1 MYYMPRPRN
10 NAHRKKKKH
19 SRTFL
24 FVEWFLLVGF
34 ITFFVATGALLL
46 WASTLNIPDIQSF
59 EQRKVV
65 QSTKIYDR
73 TGKIL
78 LYDLHGD
85 VQRTVIPFKSI
96 SDYVKNATVAIEDE
110 EFYQHHGVKPLSFL
124 RAVLANLRTG
134 RFSQGGSTITQ
145 QVVKNSLL
153 TSQKLISRKLKE
165 WVLAVKLERV
175 LTKDQILDLYLNE
188 APYGGNIYG
197 VEEASQT
204 YFGKP
209 SSDLTLAEA
218 AYLAALPQAP
228 TYYSPYGIHKDDL
241 DARQR
246 LVLDRM
252 LVNGYI
258 TEEEHDAALTEKV
271 TFLPQND
278 TGIKAPHFVMF
289 IRQYLAEKYG
299 EQALEERGFKV
310 ITTLDYELQ
319 AQAEEIAQK
328 YALEN
333 VGKYNASNAGI
344 VAVDPKTG
352 QILVMVG
359 SRNYFDDQIDGNFNV
374 TLAKRQPGSSF
385 KPFVYATALKKG
397 YTPDTV
403 VFDVATQFSTTC
415 AVDDLKG
422 TDESEGDCY
431 APVNF
436 DGKYQGPIT
445 MRNALAQSV
454 NIPAIKFLY
463 LSGLRSSLETAKVMG
478 ISTLSDAAHYGL
490 TLVLGGGEVTLL
502 DMANAYGVFANEG
515 VRNPYTGI
523 LSIEDSDGNMVEQF
537 TPNPEQV
544 LPKQTALQITDILSD
559 NVARTPEFGA
569 QSYLNFP
576 GHYVADK
583 TGTTNDYR
591 DAWIIGYTPTIAVGA
606 WAGNNDNSPME
617 KKIAGF
623 IVAPMWNA
631 FMYRVFEK
639 YPDQPF
645 EQPLPES
652 SDLKPILKGIWQGG
666 LSYYIDTISG
676 KRATEY
682 TPEELKKEQVIPD
695 VHSILNWVNKDDPRG
710 PIPVNPS
717 LDPQYKYW
725 EYGVN
730 KWKTENGY
738 GTSTISVGAIPTD
751 TDDVHRPEYDPS
763 VSVINF
769 DVSRIYSMNEP
780 LTIRLD
786 IQQKKYPIAKVDY
799 FINESFVESKTGNF
813 SEISFIP
820 GTIQGITR
828 NNTLKIVV
836 YDSVLNKTEIFVPF
850 SVAVPQTNTSEQTN

>member
-1 MYYMPRPRN
+1 MSRPL
-10 NAHRKKKKH
+10 HTLHKKPTSGKKKRH
-19 SRTFL
+19 SRLFL
-24 FVEWFLLVGF
+24 FTEWLLLVGF
-34 ITFFVATGALLL
+34 ICFFVAAGALLL

-78 LYDLHGD
+78 LYDLHGNI
-85 VQRTVIPFKSI
+85 QRTVVPFETI
-96 SDYVKNATVAIEDE
+96 SDHVKNATVAIEDAD
-110 EFYQHHGVKPLSFL
+110 FYQHGGIRISSIIRAILADILTTLHLSSGY
-124 RAVLANLRTG
+124 T
-134 RFSQGGSTITQ
+134 QGGSTITQ
-145 QVVKNSLL
+145 QAVKNSLL
-153 TSQKLISRKLKE
+153 TSEKRVSRKLKE
-165 WVLAVKLERV
+165 WVLAIKLEQV

-204 YFGKP
+204 FFGK
-209 SSDLTLAEA
+209 SSDDLTLAEA

-228 TYYSPYGIHKDDL
+228 TYYSPYGIHKDGL

-246 LVLDRM
+246 LVLQKM
-252 LVNGYI
+252 FEQGYI
-258 TEEEHDAALTEKV
+258 TKEEHDEAVAEDV

-310 ITTLDYELQ
+310 ITTLDYDLQ
-319 AQAEEIAQK
+319 AQAEEIVNK

-333 VGKYNASNAGI
+333 VDKYNASNAGI

-352 QILVMVG
+352 QIIVMVG
-359 SRNYFDDQIDGNFNV
+359 SRNYFDDEIDGNFNV

-385 KPFVYATALKKG
+385 KPFVYATALNRG
-397 YTPDTV
+397 YTPNTV
-403 VFDVATQFSTTC
+403 VFDVSTQFSTTC

-422 TDESEGDCY
+422 TDESTDNCY

-436 DGKYQGPIT
+436 DGKFQGPIT

-463 LSGLRSSLETAKVMG
+463 LSGIRNSLDTAKTMG
-478 ISTLSDAAHYGL
+478 ITTLGSASQYGL

-502 DMANAYGVFANEG
+502 DMTSAYGVFADEG
-515 VRNPYTGI
+515 VRNPYTAI
-523 LSIEDSDGNMVEQF
+523 LSIEDSNGNMIEQF
-537 TPNPEQV
+537 TPNPIQV
-544 LPKQTALQITDILSD
+544 LQKQTALQITDILSD
-559 NVARTPEFGA
+559 NVARTPEFGS

-576 GHYVADK
+576 GHSVADK
-583 TGTTNDYR
+583 TGTTNDFR
-591 DAWIIGYTPTIAVGA
+591 DAWIIGYTPSIAVGA

-631 FMYRVFEK
+631 FMYRVFAK

-652 SDLKPILKGIWQGG
+652 QDIKPILRGVWQGG
-666 LSYYIDTISG
+666 VSYFIDTVSG
-676 KRATEY
+676 KRATDY
-682 TPEELKKEQVIPD
+682 TPVELRREEVVPD
-695 VHSILNWVNKDDPRG
+695 IHSILYWVDKSDPLG
-710 PIPVNPS
+710 PIPIKPE
-717 LDPQYKYW
+717 LDPQFKYW

-730 KWKTENGY
+730 KWKEEHGY
-738 GTSTISVGAIPTD
+738 GTSTTANTIPTD

-763 VSVINF
+763 VSVVNF
-769 DVSRIYSMNEP
+769 DINKVYAENVPI
-780 LTIRLD
+780 TVGLD
-786 IQQKKYPIAKVDY
+786 IGQKKYPIMKVDY
-799 FINESFVESKTGNF
+799 FINGSFIQSKTTDF

-820 GTIQGITR
+820 NTIQGITAS
-828 NNTLKIVV
+828 NVLKIVV
-836 YDSVLNKTEIFVPF
+836 YDSVLNRTEISLPF
-850 SVAVPQTNTSEQTN
+850 IVATSNP